1 MVITKG
7 VIHKYITNKLIKR
20 GNGIT
25 NPINPKENKKRG
37 KKRKKEKAGWDKWMA
52 DLNQSLS
59 VITLNVNCIN
69 ALMKRQRLL
78 EQMITNPNYK
88 SS

>member
-37 KKRKKEKAGWDKWMA
+37 KKKEERKGRMG
-52 DLNQSLS
+52 
-59 VITLNVNCIN
+59 
-69 ALMKRQRLL
+69 
-78 EQMITNPNYK
+78 
-88 SS
+88 